1 MRTRL
6 ALIVIV
12 ALTVSL
18 GALVGSGRFAA
29 LTRWTGVTVKDPETS
44 SSAHDV
50 LRKTLDS
57 LNVRLIELEKRG
69 GTGGGAD
76 R

>member
-29 LTRWTGVTVKDPETS
+29 LTRWTVKDPETS